1 MVFVGKMNCFDIYK
15 GVDKKMGLLF
25 DICKDGNILETLN
38 SMDEVERY
46 VKNHSYEKY
55 YEDDCYI
62 ANKRE
67 SDFGNYYVLR
77 KKDEFFMV
85 FTSKNA
91 LKRYIHKQNID
102 VYYAKA
108 A

>member
-46 VKNHSYEKY
+46 IKNHPYR
-55 YEDDCYI
+55 
-62 ANKRE
+62 N
-67 SDFGNYYVLR
+67 VLNCG
-77 KKDEFFMV
+77 K
-85 FTSKNA
+85 
-91 LKRYIHKQNID
+91 
-102 VYYAKA
+102 
-108 A
+108 